1 MAKLTVGLLRGGER
15 SLDAWTQLLLASLSL
30 RVALLDAL
38 ASLIAH
44 PPLELVVPPLYG
56 VLVSTIASVLAAL
69 SAARSLAAIS
79 ILRTRLAF
87 RAAS

>member
-1 MAKLTVGLLRGGER
+1 MAKLTVGLLRRGER
-15 SLDAWTQLLLASLSL
+15 SLDALTQLLLASLSL

-56 VLVSTIASVLAAL
+56 VYNRVGIGRLER
-69 SAARSLAAIS
+69 RSLAGC
-79 ILRTRLAF
+79 R
-87 RAAS
+87 